1 MSPTY
6 RICKTI
12 RFDKSNPFREPEVF
26 NSIEIDNKESNYS
39 KLITE
44 LYTSLLQGTIDE
56 TKDLKLYTHPG
67 SIITR
72 DMWISLKENTKIRK
86 TLNKKNADLFA
97 MSFKTFKKHIKDVDS
112 FTMPS
117 EEFIE
122 NVSFFKDFKEFCV
135 ITKMTFADFEIDN
148 VAKLAKATH
157 LFEKCKFYIDT
168 LISNA
173 RYVDKVNYKGWKSY
187 KSYEFLKHEDDC
199 LYNAICGAILEQGLH
214 NPNRKSTRDTI
225 ILLYTNESF
234 NEIDHF
240 ISNKDKYI
248 NENNIKKRI
257 QSDLAVIDQDMYKNI
272 LSMIKSSDSSNG
284 ILAVSI
290 LSSVNVT
297 QSFGY
302 ITLIMYQC
310 INIFSSHREWF
321 TSSNAKSFLTQYNA
335 LCDGHMSK
343 EFKSN
348 IWLGSSFSGSSLPKR
363 IEEPKILMEL
373 IKRSNQNSVEILS
386 IIKEIMLND
395 FKNFISRS
403 WMHNIINLE
412 ALCTSFDFK
421 EDFKQQGVV

>member
-1 MSPTY
+1 MNPTY
-6 RICKTI
+6 RVCKTI

-26 NSIEIDNKESNYS
+26 NSIEIDNRESNYS

-56 TKDLKLYTHPG
+56 SKDLKLYTHPG

-97 MSFKTFKKHIKDVDS
+97 MSFKAFRKHIKDVDS
-112 FTMPS
+112 FTIPS

-135 ITKMTFADFEIDN
+135 ITKMTFQDFQINDD
-148 VAKLAKATH
+148 AKLAKAMN

-173 RYVDKVNYKGWKSY
+173 RYVDKVNYTGWKSY
-187 KSYEFLKHEDDC
+187 KSYEFLKHEDDD
-199 LYNAICGAILEQGLH
+199 LYKAICSAILEQGLH

-248 NENNIKKRI
+248 NENNVKKRI
-257 QSDLAVIDQDMYKNI
+257 QSDLAVIDQEMYKNI

-310 INIFSSHREWF
+310 INIFSNHREWF
-321 TSSNAKSFLTQYNA
+321 TSSNAKSFLTQYNT
-335 LCDGHMSK
+335 LCDGYMSK

-348 IWLGSSFSGSSLPKR
+348 VWLGSSFSGSSLPKR

>member
-6 RICKTI
+6 RICKTAQ
-12 RFDKSNPFREPEVF
+12 FDKSNPLKEPEIF

-56 TKDLKLYTHPG
+56 SKDLKLYTHPG

-72 DMWISLKENTKIRK
+72 DMWTSLKENTKIKK

-112 FTMPS
+112 FTIPS
-117 EEFIE
+117 EEFIK
-122 NVSFFKDFKEFCV
+122 NISFFKDFKEFCV
-135 ITKMTFADFEIDN
+135 ITKMTFADFEIDDDTQ
-148 VAKLAKATH
+148 LAKAMH
-157 LFEKCKFYIDT
+157 LFEKCKSYIDA
-168 LISNA
+168 LISSA
-173 RYVDKVNYKGWKSY
+173 HYVDKINYKGWKSY
-187 KSYEFLKHEDDC
+187 KSYKFFEREDDY
-199 LYNAICGAILEQGLH
+199 LYKAVCSAILEQGLH
-214 NPNRKSTRDTI
+214 NTNRKSQRDTI

-240 ISNKDKYI
+240 MSNKDKYI
-248 NENNIKKRI
+248 NENNIKKKI
-257 QSDLAVIDQDMYKNI
+257 QSDLAVIDQEMYKNI

-290 LSSVNVT
+290 LSSINVT

-310 INIFSSHREWF
+310 INIFSNHREWF
-321 TSSNAKSFLTQYNA
+321 TSSNAKSFLTQYNT
-335 LCDGHMSK
+335 LCDSYMSK
-343 EFKSN
+343 EFKSS
-348 IWLGSSFSGSSLPKR
+348 IWLGGSFSGSSLPKR

-373 IKRSNQNSVEILS
+373 IKESNQNSIEILS